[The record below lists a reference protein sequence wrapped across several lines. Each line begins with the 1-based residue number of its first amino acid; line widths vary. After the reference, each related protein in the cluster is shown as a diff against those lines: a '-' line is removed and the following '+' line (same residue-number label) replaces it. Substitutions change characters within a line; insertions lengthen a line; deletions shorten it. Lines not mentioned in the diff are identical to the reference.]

1 MSLLAR
7 WRRQR
12 LPAEARR
19 PFSTGEH
26 VVSWAPVDGGHLIAT
41 NRGLYRP
48 GRERLGWHEIHKAT
62 WSGRELTVLPGR
74 VVAAAGSAAEAPVD
88 VVADGEPETFLL
100 LDPGDLPH
108 QVHQRVDRSV
118 AYSSHHPLPNGG
130 VRVLAR
136 RVAGV
141 NGLSWALRYDP
152 GSAPGPDDEAVV
164 ADLLATARAETA
176 G

>member
-1 MSLLAR
+1 MGLVER

-19 PFSTGEH
+19 PFEANEH

-41 NRGLYRP
+41 NLGLYLP

-74 VVAAAGSAAEAPVD
+74 VAAAAGTADEAPVD
-88 VVADGEPETFLL
+88 VVEDTEPVSYLL
-100 LDPGDLPH
+100 LDPGELPH
-108 QVHQRVDRSV
+108 QVRQRVTRSV
-118 AYSSHHPLPNGG
+118 VHSSHHPLPNGG

-152 GSAPGPDDEAVV
+152 GSAPAAEDHDAV
-164 ADLLATARAETA
+164 AELLATAHSETA

>member
-1 MSLLAR
+1 MGLWAR

-12 LPAEARR
+12 LPEEARR
-19 PFSTGEH
+19 PFEAGEH
-26 VVSWAPVDGGHLIAT
+26 LVSWAPVDGGHLIAT
-41 NRGLYRP
+41 NRGLYLP

-74 VVAAAGSAAEAPVD
+74 VVAAAGSSGDAPVD
-88 VVADGEPETFLL
+88 VVADAEPVTFLL
-100 LDPGDLPH
+100 LDPDDLPR
-108 QVHQRVDRSV
+108 QVRQRVTRSV

-136 RVAGV
+136 RVSGS

-152 GSAPGPDDEAVV
+152 GSAPAAEDREVV
-164 ADLLATARAETA
+164 ADLLATARSETA